1 MPSFPRLSF
10 VTFQPETSLMD
21 LTRTYR
27 IQTDRLVLRCYQP
40 NDAPL
45 LHNAIGRSID
55 HLRPWLP
62 WVQQEPRELEAR
74 INLIRVFRG
83 QFDLG
88 LDNAYA
94 IFDREEKEIIGS
106 TGLHT
111 RIGKNA
117 REIGYWVGVDHIG
130 KGYATE
136 AVSALVR
143 TAFDIEA
150 LSRIEIRCAPDNIR
164 SQHIPEKLGF
174 RMEGI
179 IKRSFHDAIVDTMI
193 WSMEKKEFERSAV
206 RHTRLKAFDLVG
218 RPILLP

>member
-1 MPSFPRLSF
+1 M
-10 VTFQPETSLMD
+10 
-21 LTRTYR
+21 TRTYR
-27 IQTDRLVLRCYQP
+27 IQTERLILRCYEP
-40 NDAPL
+40 GDAPR
-45 LHNAIGRSID
+45 LHEAITRSID

-62 WVQQEPRELEAR
+62 WVQQEPKHLEDR
-74 INLIRVFRG
+74 ISLIRLFRG

-88 LDNAYA
+88 LDYAYG
-94 IFDREEKEIIGS
+94 IFDRDEKEIIGS

-117 REIGYWVGVDHIG
+117 REIGYWIGIDHIG

-136 AVSALVR
+136 AVCALTK

-150 LSRIEIRCAPDNIR
+150 MSRIEIRCAPDNIR
-164 SQHIPEKLGF
+164 SQHVPEKLGF

-179 IKRSFHDAIVDTMI
+179 IKRNLHDNIVDTMI
-193 WSMEKKEFERSAV
+193 WSMEKKEYESSPIRRS
-206 RHTRLKAFDLVG
+206 RLKAFDLVG

>member
-1 MPSFPRLSF
+1 M
-10 VTFQPETSLMD
+10 E

-27 IQTDRLVLRCYQP
+27 IQTERLILRCYEP
-40 NDAPL
+40 GDAPR
-45 LHNAIGRSID
+45 LHEAITRSID

-62 WVQQEPRELEAR
+62 WVQQEPKHLEDR
-74 INLIRVFRG
+74 ISLIRLFRG

-88 LDNAYA
+88 LDYAYG
-94 IFDREEKEIIGS
+94 IFDRDEKEIIGS

-117 REIGYWVGVDHIG
+117 REIGYWIGIDHIG

-136 AVSALVR
+136 AVCALTK

-150 LSRIEIRCAPDNIR
+150 MSRIEIRCAPDNIR
-164 SQHIPEKLGF
+164 SQHVPEKLGF

-179 IKRSFHDAIVDTMI
+179 IKRNLHDNIVDTMI
-193 WSMEKKEFERSAV
+193 WSMEKKEYESSPIRRS
-206 RHTRLKAFDLVG
+206 RLKAFDLVG